1 MKGRVCDEDLM
12 RIRTCCLLRVSCIQG
27 ELPLSS
33 ALGLQVS
40 YSSPQNTV
48 TISSTSSNAF
58 SLLSAVSQ
66 PLRRVFDLWPNS
78 AVAQD
83 LTTPAAAGGPQ
94 QQQQFPLQALQ
105 TAYASLTVS
114 SSQGVQEAVIGL
126 QGQYSP
132 SVLSAALGLPFVLP
146 DDLFNVGSDPLLL
159 YNAVPAVMYVSV
171 TADVPAIGVQGM
183 TSTINIQPGQQVA
196 LQVRE
201 TQAFLSAVATCMCV
215 AVMPGQETAIVAKP
229 VATPQVQ
236 RGSHHAW

>member
-1 MKGRVCDEDLM
+1 M
-12 RIRTCCLLRVSCIQG
+12 RIRTSYHLCVSCIQG
-27 ELPLSS
+27 EMPLSS
-33 ALGLQVS
+33 ALDLQVS
-40 YSSPQNTV
+40 YSSPQDTV
-48 TISSTSSNAF
+48 TISSSSSNAF

-66 PLRRVFDLWPNS
+66 PLRRVFDLRPNS

-83 LTTPAAAGGPQ
+83 LPSAGGPQ

-105 TAYASLTVS
+105 TSYASLTVS
-114 SSQGVQEAVIGL
+114 SSQGVQEAVVGL

-146 DDLFNVGSDPLLL
+146 DDLFSVGSDPLLL

-171 TADVPAIGVQGM
+171 TADVPAIGVEGM

-201 TQAFLSAVATCMCV
+201 AQPFLSAVAMCMYV
-215 AVMPGQETAIVAKP
+215 AVMPGLNTMIVAEHGGDKTT
-229 VATPQVQ
+229 AEELNMH
-236 RGSHHAW
+236 GSH